1 LVPGVALNV
10 PQPPHWLAVWHALPQ
25 TSSPLGHPHEP
36 LTHCWPV
43 TVHALPHDPQLAVSV
58 CVFVQTEPQ
67 SVGLPEFGHLQAP
80 PVHVCTDG
88 HA

>member
-1 LVPGVALNV
+1 MALNV

-36 LTHCWPV
+36 LTHCSPV
-43 TVHALPHDPQLAVSV
+43 TAHGLPHPPQLAVSV

-67 SVGLPEFGHLQAP
+67 SVGLAEFGHLQTAP
-80 PVHVCTDG
+80 EHVCTDG
-88 HA
+88 HV